1 MSVSRRFLED
11 ESGAVTVDWVI
22 LTAGVVVLAITV
34 MPPIQSAVVN
44 MAVLIGNHLGIASG
58 WLEAVPN

>member
-58 WLEAVPN
+58 WLESVPN